1 MEIKK
6 AHSRASIEILP
17 DKIICSGNWT
27 LPAIPKLSEKI
38 DTLILPANTH
48 LQIDAKSITQLDTA
62 GAFILNQLITHLHAQ
77 KTSIDAVHLKEKQQ
91 NLLSLVASQTVDLS
105 KTKPPKSLGGIA
117 LLGKNIVDRTVFF
130 MAFLNFIGE
139 ISTHAM
145 KAFLN
150 PFRLSWQALA
160 STIEYMGV
168 YALPIIALLNFLVGV
183 VLSYQMGNQLQN
195 YGANIYIVDLL
206 GLSVLRE
213 FGPLITAIIVAGRTG
228 AAFTAEIGT
237 MMVKEEID
245 ALKTM
250 GINPV
255 DFLCLPKLF
264 AMVLVLPLLTVL
276 GDFFGILGGMLMAK
290 NMLHISCTHFL
301 ERFREAIALSNYVVG
316 LVKTPVFAMI
326 ITTVGCFQGLQVARR
341 ADSVGQQTTKSVV
354 QAIFLII
361 IVDAF
366 FSILFSRAG
375 I

>member
-6 AHSRASIEILP
+6 AHTRASIKILP

-27 LPAIPKLSEKI
+27 LPAITHLSEKI
-38 DTLILPANTH
+38 DTLTLPANTH
-48 LQIDAKSITQLDTA
+48 LQIDVNAITQLDTA
-62 GAFILNQLITHLHAQ
+62 GAWILHQLIARLDAQ
-77 KTSIDAVHLKEKQQ
+77 KTSVDVVHLKEKQQ
-91 NLLSLVASQTVDLS
+91 NLLSLVSSQTIDAT
-105 KTKPPKSLGGIA
+105 KTPPKPLSGVA
-117 LLGKNIVDRTVFF
+117 LLGKDTIDRTVFF
-130 MAFLNFIGE
+130 VGFLNFIGE
-139 ISTHAM
+139 ISIQTL
-145 KAFLN
+145 KVFLK
-150 PFRLSWQALA
+150 PFRLPWKAIA
-160 STIEYMGV
+160 STIEYMGF

-183 VLSYQMGNQLQN
+183 VLAYQMGHQLQN
-195 YGANIYIVDLL
+195 YGANVYIVDLL

-250 GINPV
+250 GINPI

-264 AMVLVLPLLTVL
+264 AMVVVLPLLAVWA
-276 GDFFGILGGMLMAK
+276 DFFGILGGMLMAK
-290 NMLHISCTHFL
+290 SMLNITGAHFL
-301 ERFREAIALSNYVVG
+301 ERFREVIALSNYVVG

-326 ITTVGCFQGLQVARR
+326 ITTVGCFQGLAVARR
-341 ADSVGQQTTKSVV
+341 ADSVGKQTTKSVV

-361 IVDAF
+361 VVDAF
-366 FSILFSRAG
+366 FSVLFSRAG